1 MYANCILMYSCFS
14 MNEFK
19 EEDEQDREV
28 VDNLLQVYD
37 GVRWRSASCF
47 RHFLKKVLKIVR
59 IDDKSPVHAMQ
70 LGNIPWKVFLR
81 NDYPFIDEVCKD
93 RNMDDAKTIAI
104 VRKGGKKTVAL
115 FFEDAHTVPF
125 SYEKI
130 GMSQKNALK
139 KRLHSA
145 FHNEKLAI
153 HKALGGPGP
162 CRYTGFDD
170 TIFLYEKPQTY
181 TKLTKMFG
189 RVHVK
194 LAEQLEFDEDIGW
207 RLPLRLRGDFF
218 DFHSAEAKM
227 YSVSKT
233 YLNRS

>member
-1 MYANCILMYSCFS
+1 

-19 EEDEQDREV
+19 EADEEDREV
-28 VDNLLQVYD
+28 VYDLLKVFD

-47 RHFLKKVLKIVR
+47 RHFLKKVIRMVR
-59 IDDKSPVHAMQ
+59 INDKTPVHVIQ
-70 LGNIPWKVFLR
+70 LGNIPWKIFLR
-81 NDYPFIDEVCKD
+81 NEYPFIDEVCKD
-93 RNMDDAKTIAI
+93 WKMEDAKSI
-104 VRKGGKKTVAL
+104 VVTRNDGKKTAAL
-115 FFEDAHTVPF
+115 LFEDSHIIPF

-130 GMSQKNALK
+130 GMSHKNALK

-153 HKALGGPGP
+153 HRAIGGPGA
-162 CRYTGFDD
+162 CKYTGFDD
-170 TIFLYEKPQTY
+170 TIFMYERPQTY
-181 TKLTKMFG
+181 TKLTKMFA

-194 LAEQLEFDEDIGW
+194 LAEQLEFDPDIGW

-218 DFHSAEAKM
+218 DFHAAEANI

-233 YLNRS
+233 YLNGS